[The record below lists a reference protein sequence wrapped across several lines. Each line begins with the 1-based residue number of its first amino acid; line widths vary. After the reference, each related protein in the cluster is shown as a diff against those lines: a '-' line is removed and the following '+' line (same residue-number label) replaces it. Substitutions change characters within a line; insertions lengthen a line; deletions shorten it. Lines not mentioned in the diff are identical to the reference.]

1 MKSEFEKIFEQLA
14 DFRTLAGYDGWMIG
28 ACVYAQ
34 REAAGE
40 RVSDTEFGCEND
52 LTVVQN
58 QKIKIQN
65 SCKSEIVRKTSSFAV
80 MRNQMEED
88 GILYQLELHVVKPEV
103 QEIDTSRQVVIE
115 ETAGITEKPEVQG
128 AVSSRQAGM
137 EKNMD
142 MNVEKSK
149 PEEWRMD
156 LHHSVGTEETADT
169 SEGKTFSFTHSD
181 IFRFVDAVG
190 DTNSIHRTA
199 HAVVP
204 GLLMVEWMLDMWM
217 RKQPETE
224 TDVELQAGMKN
235 EMRAGAQAGMKNEM
249 QAGVQVESQNEM
261 QAGMPDRGTFICR
274 FRFEKPVYVDERLHV
289 EIRNT
294 RGKQIYECKREDK
307 EIVWNMRIL

>member
-1 MKSEFEKIFEQLA
+1 MKNKFEKTFEQLA
-14 DFRTLAGYDGWMIG
+14 DFHTLAGYDGWMIG

-40 RVSDTEFGCEND
+40 RVSGTEFGCGND

-65 SCKSEIVRKTSSFAV
+65 SCKSEIVKKTASFAV

-88 GILYQLELHVVKPEV
+88 GIVYQLELHVV
-103 QEIDTSRQVVIE
+103 R
-115 ETAGITEKPEVQG
+115 PEVQG
-128 AVSSRQAGM
+128 AVTSKQAGM
-137 EKNMD
+137 EKNMA

-149 PEEWRMD
+149 LEEQRMN
-156 LHHSVGTEETADT
+156 LHHSVGTEENADT
-169 SEGKTFSFTHSD
+169 GGEKTFSFTHSD
-181 IFRFVDAVG
+181 ILRFVDAVG

-204 GLLMVEWMLDMWM
+204 GLLMVERMLDMWM
-217 RKQPETE
+217 KKQPETE

-235 EMRAGAQAGMKNEM
+235 ETHAGVQAGMKNEM
-249 QAGVQVESQNEM
+249 QAGVQVETQNEM
-261 QAGMPDRGTFICR
+261 QAGMPDSKTFICR
-274 FRFEKPVYVDERLHV
+274 FRFEKPVYVDEKLQIQART
-289 EIRNT
+289 E
-294 RGKQIYECKREDK
+294 RGKQIYECKREDR

>member
-1 MKSEFEKIFEQLA
+1 MKNKFEKTFEQLA
-14 DFRTLAGYDGWMIG
+14 DFHTLAGYDGWMIG

-40 RVSDTEFGCEND
+40 RVSGTEFGCGND

-65 SCKSEIVRKTSSFAV
+65 SCKSEIVKKTASFAV

-88 GILYQLELHVVKPEV
+88 GIVYQLELHVV
-103 QEIDTSRQVVIE
+103 R
-115 ETAGITEKPEVQG
+115 PEVQG
-128 AVSSRQAGM
+128 AVTSKQAGM
-137 EKNMD
+137 EKNMA

-149 PEEWRMD
+149 LEEQRMN
-156 LHHSVGTEETADT
+156 LHHSVGTEENADT
-169 SEGKTFSFTHSD
+169 GGEKTFSFTHSD
-181 IFRFVDAVG
+181 ILRFVDAVG

-204 GLLMVEWMLDMWM
+204 GLLMVERMLDMWM
-217 RKQPETE
+217 KKQPETE

-235 EMRAGAQAGMKNEM
+235 ETQAGVQAGMKNEM
-249 QAGVQVESQNEM
+249 QAGVQVETQNEM
-261 QAGMPDRGTFICR
+261 QAGMPESKTFICR
-274 FRFEKPVYVDERLHV
+274 FRFEKPVYVDEKLQIQART
-289 EIRNT
+289 E
-294 RGKQIYECKREDK
+294 RGKQIYECKREDR

>member
-1 MKSEFEKIFEQLA
+1 MKNKYEKTFEQLA
-14 DFRTLAGYDGWMIG
+14 DFHTLAGYDGWMIG

-40 RVSDTEFGCEND
+40 RVSGTEFGCGND

-65 SCKSEIVRKTSSFAV
+65 SCKSEIVKKTASFAV

-88 GILYQLELHVVKPEV
+88 GIVYQLELHVV
-103 QEIDTSRQVVIE
+103 R
-115 ETAGITEKPEVQG
+115 PEVQG
-128 AVSSRQAGM
+128 AVTSKQAGM
-137 EKNMD
+137 EKNMA

-149 PEEWRMD
+149 LEEQRMN
-156 LHHSVGTEETADT
+156 LHHSVGTEENADT
-169 SEGKTFSFTHSD
+169 GGEKTFSFTHSD
-181 IFRFVDAVG
+181 ILRFVDAVG

-204 GLLMVEWMLDMWM
+204 GLLMVERMLDMWM
-217 RKQPETE
+217 KKQPETE

-235 EMRAGAQAGMKNEM
+235 ETQAGVQAGMKNEM
-249 QAGVQVESQNEM
+249 QAGVQVETQNEM
-261 QAGMPDRGTFICR
+261 QAGMPDSKTFICR
-274 FRFEKPVYVDERLHV
+274 FRFEKPVYVDEKLQIQART
-289 EIRNT
+289 E
-294 RGKQIYECKREDK
+294 RGKQIYECKREDR

>member
-103 QEIDTSRQVVIE
+103 Q
-115 ETAGITEKPEVQG
+115 G
-128 AVSSRQAGM
+128 AVTSKQAGM
-137 EKNMD
+137 EENMG

-149 PEEWRMD
+149 PEERQMD
-156 LHHSVGTEETADT
+156 LHHSVETEETADT
-169 SEGKTFSFTHSD
+169 GEGKTFSFTHFD
-181 IFRFVDAVG
+181 ILRFVDAVG

-204 GLLMVEWMLDMWM
+204 GLLMVERMLDMWM
-217 RKQPETE
+217 KKQPETE
-224 TDVELQAGMKN
+224 TDVELK
-235 EMRAGAQAGMKNEM
+235 AGMKNEM
-249 QAGVQVESQNEM
+249 QAGVQVETQNER
-261 QAGMPDRGTFICR
+261 QAGMADSKTFICR
-274 FRFEKPVYVDERLHV
+274 FRFEKPVFVDEKLQVQART
-289 EIRNT
+289 E

>member
-1 MKSEFEKIFEQLA
+1 MKNKFEKTFEQLA
-14 DFRTLAGYDGWMIG
+14 DFHTLAGYDGWMIG

-40 RVSDTEFGCEND
+40 RVSGTEFGCGND

-65 SCKSEIVRKTSSFAV
+65 SCKSEIVKKTASFAV

-88 GILYQLELHVVKPEV
+88 GIVYQLELHVV
-103 QEIDTSRQVVIE
+103 R
-115 ETAGITEKPEVQG
+115 PEVQG
-128 AVSSRQAGM
+128 AVTSKQAGM
-137 EKNMD
+137 EKNMA

-149 PEEWRMD
+149 LEEQRMN
-156 LHHSVGTEETADT
+156 LHHSVGTEENADT
-169 SEGKTFSFTHSD
+169 GGEKTFSFTHSD
-181 IFRFVDAVG
+181 ILRFVDAVG

-204 GLLMVEWMLDMWM
+204 GLLMVERMLDRWM
-217 RKQPETE
+217 KKQPETE

-235 EMRAGAQAGMKNEM
+235 ETQAGVQAGMKNEM
-249 QAGVQVESQNEM
+249 QAGVQVETQNEM
-261 QAGMPDRGTFICR
+261 QAGMPDSKTFICR
-274 FRFEKPVYVDERLHV
+274 FRFEKPVYVDEKLQIQART
-289 EIRNT
+289 E
-294 RGKQIYECKREDK
+294 RGKQIYECKREDR

>member
-1 MKSEFEKIFEQLA
+1 MKSEFEKTFEQLA
-14 DFRTLAGYDGWMIG
+14 DFHTLAGYDGWMIG

-40 RVSDTEFGCEND
+40 RVSGTEFGRGND

-65 SCKSEIVRKTSSFAV
+65 SCKSEIVKKTASFAV
-80 MRNQMEED
+80 MRNQIEED
-88 GILYQLELHVVKPEV
+88 GIVYQLELHVV
-103 QEIDTSRQVVIE
+103 I
-115 ETAGITEKPEVQG
+115 PEVQG
-128 AVSSRQAGM
+128 ALTSKQEGM
-137 EKNMD
+137 EKNMG

-149 PEEWRMD
+149 PEERRMD
-156 LHHSVGTEETADT
+156 LHHSVGTEETADAG
-169 SEGKTFSFTHSD
+169 EGKTFSFTHFD
-181 IFRFVDAVG
+181 ILRFVDAVG

-224 TDVELQAGMKN
+224 TDVELK
-235 EMRAGAQAGMKNEM
+235 AGMKNEM
-249 QAGVQVESQNEM
+249 QVGVLVETQNEM
-261 QAGMPDRGTFICR
+261 QAGMPDSKTFICR
-274 FRFEKPVYVDERLHV
+274 FRFEKPVFVDEKLQVQART
-289 EIRNT
+289 E

>member
-1 MKSEFEKIFEQLA
+1 MKNKFEKIFEQLA
-14 DFRTLAGYDGWMIG
+14 DFHMLDGYDGWMIG

-40 RVSDTEFGCEND
+40 RVSGTEFGCGND

-65 SCKSEIVRKTSSFAV
+65 SCKSEIVKETASFAV

-88 GILYQLELHVVKPEV
+88 GIVYQLELHVVKPEV
-103 QEIDTSRQVVIE
+103 Q
-115 ETAGITEKPEVQG
+115 G
-128 AVSSRQAGM
+128 AVTSKQAGM
-137 EKNMD
+137 EKNMA

-149 PEEWRMD
+149 LEEQRMN
-156 LHHSVGTEETADT
+156 LHHSVGTEENADT
-169 SEGKTFSFTHSD
+169 GGEKTFSFTHSD
-181 IFRFVDAVG
+181 ILRFVDAVG

-204 GLLMVEWMLDMWM
+204 GLLMVERMLDMWM
-217 RKQPETE
+217 KKQPE

-235 EMRAGAQAGMKNEM
+235 ETQAGAQAGMKNEM
-249 QAGVQVESQNEM
+249 QAGVQVETQNEM
-261 QAGMPDRGTFICR
+261 QAGMPDSKTFICR
-274 FRFEKPVYVDERLHV
+274 FRFEKPVYVDEKLQIQART
-289 EIRNT
+289 E
-294 RGKQIYECKREDK
+294 RGKQIYECKREDR

>member
-65 SCKSEIVRKTSSFAV
+65 SCKSEIVKKTASFAV

-103 QEIDTSRQVVIE
+103 Q
-115 ETAGITEKPEVQG
+115 G
-128 AVSSRQAGM
+128 AVTSKQAGM
-137 EKNMD
+137 EKNMG

-149 PEEWRMD
+149 PQERRMD
-156 LHHSVGTEETADT
+156 LHHSVETEETADT
-169 SEGKTFSFTHSD
+169 GEGKTFSFTHSD
-181 IFRFVDAVG
+181 ILRFVDAVG

-204 GLLMVEWMLDMWM
+204 GLLMVERMLDMWM
-217 RKQPETE
+217 KKQPETE
-224 TDVELQAGMKN
+224 TDVELQAGM
-235 EMRAGAQAGMKNEM
+235 RAGMKNEM
-249 QAGVQVESQNEM
+249 QVETQNEM
-261 QAGMPDRGTFICR
+261 QAGMPDSGTFICR

>member
-1 MKSEFEKIFEQLA
+1 MKSEFEKTFEQLA
-14 DFRTLAGYDGWMIG
+14 DFHTLAGYDGWMIG
-28 ACVYAQ
+28 ACVYEQ
-34 REAAGE
+34 REAAEE
-40 RVSDTEFGCEND
+40 RVSGTEFGCGND

-65 SCKSEIVRKTSSFAV
+65 SCKSEIVKETASFAV
-80 MRNQMEED
+80 MRNQIEED
-88 GILYQLELHVVKPEV
+88 GIVYQLELHVVKPEM
-103 QEIDTSRQVVIE
+103 
-115 ETAGITEKPEVQG
+115 QG

-137 EKNMD
+137 EKNMG

-149 PEEWRMD
+149 PEERRMD

-169 SEGKTFSFTHSD
+169 GEGKTFSFTNSD
-181 IFRFVDAVG
+181 ILRFVDAVG

-224 TDVELQAGMKN
+224 TDVELKAGMKN
-235 EMRAGAQAGMKNEM
+235 EMH
-249 QAGVQVESQNEM
+249 AGVQVETQNEM
-261 QAGMPDRGTFICR
+261 QAGMPDSKTFICR
-274 FRFEKPVYVDERLHV
+274 FRFEKPVFVDEELQVQART
-289 EIRNT
+289 E

>member
-80 MRNQMEED
+80 MRNHMEED

-103 QEIDTSRQVVIE
+103 Q
-115 ETAGITEKPEVQG
+115 G
-128 AVSSRQAGM
+128 AVTSKQAGM
-137 EKNMD
+137 EKNMG

-149 PEEWRMD
+149 PQERRMD
-156 LHHSVGTEETADT
+156 LHHSVETEETADT
-169 SEGKTFSFTHSD
+169 GEGKTFSFTHSD
-181 IFRFVDAVG
+181 ILRFVDAVG

-204 GLLMVEWMLDMWM
+204 GLLMVERMLDMWM
-217 RKQPETE
+217 KKQPETE
-224 TDVELQAGMKN
+224 TDVELQAGM
-235 EMRAGAQAGMKNEM
+235 RAGMKNEM
-249 QAGVQVESQNEM
+249 QVEMQNEM
-261 QAGMPDRGTFICR
+261 QAGMPDSGTFICR